1 MSSNYPPGVTGHEYA
16 IAGADYEKD
25 SDEICP
31 KCVDNMVEEGYR
43 GDRWI
48 ICLGCEYQ
56 KNLKPLAIP
65 TGGGE
70 GMRFIGLSVMLGL
83 GIFLI
88 VSLFTW
94 LNLPEE
100 QLKVLKAPALI
111 LATIGYITLGI
122 VGVLMIIQAI
132 VWGNKAMKEKP

>member
-1 MSSNYPPGVTGHEYA
+1 
-16 IAGADYEKD
+16 
-25 SDEICP
+25 
-31 KCVDNMVEEGYR
+31 
-43 GDRWI
+43 
-48 ICLGCEYQ
+48 
-56 KNLKPLAIP
+56 
-65 TGGGE
+65 
-70 GMRFIGLSVMLGL
+70 MRFIGLSLMLGF

-94 LNLPEE
+94 LNIPKEE
-100 QLKVLKAPALI
+100 LKVLKAPALI

>member
-1 MSSNYPPGVTGHEYA
+1 
-16 IAGADYEKD
+16 
-25 SDEICP
+25 
-31 KCVDNMVEEGYR
+31 
-43 GDRWI
+43 
-48 ICLGCEYQ
+48 
-56 KNLKPLAIP
+56 
-65 TGGGE
+65 
-70 GMRFIGLSVMLGL
+70 MRFIGLSLMLGF

-94 LNLPEE
+94 LDLPKEE
-100 QLKVLKAPALI
+100 LKVLKAPALI

>member
-1 MSSNYPPGVTGHEYA
+1 M
-16 IAGADYEKD
+16 K
-25 SDEICP
+25 
-31 KCVDNMVEEGYR
+31 
-43 GDRWI
+43 
-48 ICLGCEYQ
+48 
-56 KNLKPLAIP
+56 
-65 TGGGE
+65 
-70 GMRFIGLSVMLGL
+70 FIGLSLMLGL
-83 GIFLI
+83 GVFLI